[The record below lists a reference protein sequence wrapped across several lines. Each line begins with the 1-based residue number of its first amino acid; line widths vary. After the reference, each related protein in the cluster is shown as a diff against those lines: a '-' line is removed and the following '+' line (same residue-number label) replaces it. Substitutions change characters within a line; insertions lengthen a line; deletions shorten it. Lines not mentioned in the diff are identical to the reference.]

1 MTGPASAGAPAA
13 AAPCAGEQ
21 TGTTAPVGA
30 LAFFPDG
37 RPNLLA
43 HANIEDDDF
52 DLTDVE
58 AEPPPTGA

>member
-1 MTGPASAGAPAA
+1 MQGHPLRQP
-13 AAPCAGEQ
+13 PCAGEQ